1 MKYPFNTTTFA
12 ALCLLCGSLATGA
25 ASAATCTS
33 ASTSTEQSL
42 QSIIDGITVGG
53 SSSITTNT
61 DCLDNSALWE
71 FNATGTASTSMVIEI
86 SAYDDL
92 NEMGIYDPSDGE
104 MITLYTAA
112 ASAGDRV
119 SVDIDS
125 AGSVVTYNSSGQID
139 TGDLVAN
146 LFGFYLTS
154 GSGTTYYSDSSKNP
168 DGSTQML
175 AYQGNGTDLIDAFVI
190 GGAPWSTNEYLL
202 AWEDLP
208 SFVEANGNGLTPA
221 GAVTCPSSGG
231 GDCDFNDLVVMVES
245 VQPIPVPA
253 AVWLFGSG
261 LLGLVG
267 IARRRKA

>member
-53 SSSITTNT
+53 PSSITTNT

-71 FNATGTASTSMVIEI
+71 FNATGTASSSMVIEI
-86 SAYDDL
+86 AGFAAL

-104 MITLYTAA
+104 MITLFTGA

-119 SVDIDS
+119 SVDIDT
-125 AGSVVTYNSSGQID
+125 AGNVVTYNSSGPID
-139 TGDLVAN
+139 SGDLAAN
-146 LFGFYLTS
+146 VFGFYLTS
-154 GSGTTYYSDSSKNP
+154 GGGTTYYSDSSENLG
-168 DGSTQML
+168 GSTQML

-221 GAVTCPSSGG
+221 GAVTCPSSG
-231 GDCDFNDLVVMVES
+231 DCDFNDLVVMVES